1 MRIRFAQS
9 LAIAAVAA
17 LALAACGSSSK
28 SSSSSNTTAPAAAV
42 TTTPPTTG
50 ASSGGTP
57 TVELTTAT
65 VKDFGSQK
73 ILADGKGM
81 TLYISD
87 KDTAGKSNC
96 TGACAAAWPT
106 VAVTGTPNVG
116 AGLTASMFTAITG
129 PDGNKILAV
138 NGKPLYTWKADTSAG
153 MTTGQGVNGFY
164 VVNAKGEKLD
174 KD

>member
-1 MRIRFAQS
+1 MRFTLVRS
-9 LAIAAVAA
+9 LAIAGVAA

-28 SSSSSNTTAPAAAV
+28 SSSSTNTTAPAAIAT
-42 TTTPPTTG
+42 TTTPATT
-50 ASSGGTP
+50 ASSGGD

-96 TGACAAAWPT
+96 TGVCAENWPT
-106 VAVTGTPNVG
+106 VPVTGTPVIG
-116 AGLTASMFTAITG
+116 PGLTASKFTAITG

-164 VVNAKGEKLD
+164 VVNAQGTKLD